1 MNKMWDALKSEL
13 NESREKTWHS
23 NGFNLGLG
31 YALGLMEAIEDA
43 VKNGDFN
50 DGVETIEVKANG
62 ETFSVEVPK

>member
-1 MNKMWDALKSEL
+1 MKMWDALKSEL
-13 NESREKTWHS
+13 IECKQKEWHS
-23 NGFNLGLG
+23 NGFNLGIG

-50 DGVETIEVKANG
+50 EGIETIEVKANG